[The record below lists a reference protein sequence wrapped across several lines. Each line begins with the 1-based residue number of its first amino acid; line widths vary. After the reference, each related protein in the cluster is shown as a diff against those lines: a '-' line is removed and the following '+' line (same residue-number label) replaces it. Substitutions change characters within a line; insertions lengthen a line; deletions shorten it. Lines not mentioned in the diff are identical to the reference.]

1 MSSRFH
7 NELGV
12 IHIANG
18 KFSNEFFLKIC
29 RFVQWGRFGNVGN
42 NNGWYVKT
50 SLVLTEND
58 EISH

>member
-7 NELGV
+7 NEPGV

-29 RFVQWGRFGNVGN
+29 RFVQWVD
-42 NNGWYVKT
+42 
-50 SLVLTEND
+50 LEML
-58 EISH
+58 EITMGDT